1 VAYEMDVRK
10 GLYPDEEGYRG
21 SLTGKFMKER
31 AIEGKVT
38 NKFNYIHPQKFHTK
52 LMKTGALRIMRS
64 DHPTYTDIKIRN
76 DIEMTENKPPKY
88 FQPKQWNTEKLMFN
102 YDALWHLT
110 DIDKRYYE
118 TLIKL
123 LKMGLRRVYF
133 DYKVP
138 ENQWVL
144 PMKYLEEKR

>member
-1 VAYEMDVRK
+1 M
-10 GLYPDEEGYRG
+10 
-21 SLTGKFMKER
+21 
-31 AIEGKVT
+31 
-38 NKFNYIHPQKFHTK
+38 
-52 LMKTGALRIMRS
+52 
-64 DHPTYTDIKIRN
+64 
-76 DIEMTENKPPKY
+76 
-88 FQPKQWNTEKLMFN
+88 NTEKLMFN

-138 ENQWVL
+138 ETQWVL

>member
-1 VAYEMDVRK
+1 MNIERKKKGKQFVYMNKGSIIKDKKILDRINKLVIPPAWKDVVIANSSKDKVQCIGVDDKNRK
-10 GLYPDEEGYRG
+10 QYKY
-21 SLTGKFMKER
+21 
-31 AIEGKVT
+31 
-38 NKFNYIHPQKFHTK
+38 H
-52 LMKTGALRIMRS
+52 S
-64 DHPTYTDIKIRN
+64 DYV
-76 DIEMTENKPPKY
+76 KY
-88 FQPKQWNTEKLMFN
+88 KS
-102 YDALWHLT
+102 
-110 DIDKRYYE
+110 DKKYYE

>member
-1 VAYEMDVRK
+1 MDVRK
-10 GLYPDEEGYRG
+10 GLYPDEEGYRE
-21 SLTGKFMKER
+21 TRGKFLRER
-31 AIEGKVT
+31 AIEGKAT
-38 NKFNYIHPQKFHTK
+38 TKFNYIHPQTFHDK
-52 LMKTGALRIMRS
+52 LMKSRALIIMRDS
-64 DHPTYTDIKIRN
+64 HPTYTDIKIRN
-76 DIEMTENKPPKY
+76 DIEMTENKKY
-88 FQPKQWNTEKLMFN
+88 FQPKEWNTEKLMFN

-138 ENQWVL
+138 ETQWVL
-144 PMKYLEEKR
+144 EGKYLEEKR

>member
-1 VAYEMDVRK
+1 MAYNMDVRK
-10 GLYPDEEGYRG
+10 GLYPDEEGYLG
-21 SLTGKFMKER
+21 TLTGKFMKER

-88 FQPKQWNTEKLMFN
+88 FQPKEWNTEKLMFN
-102 YDALWHLT
+102 YDALWHLSAR
-110 DIDKRYYE
+110 DFKIYE
-118 TLIKL
+118 QLVEL
-123 LKMGLRRVYF
+123 LKLELKRLYNEYNVPKDKQLESVY
-133 DYKVP
+133 VG
-138 ENQWVL
+138 
-144 PMKYLEEKR
+144 

>member
-1 VAYEMDVRK
+1 MDVRK
-10 GLYPDEEGYRG
+10 GLYPDEEGYLG
-21 SLTGKFMKER
+21 TLTGKFMKER

-38 NKFNYIHPQKFHTK
+38 NKFNYIHPQKFNTK

-88 FQPKQWNTEKLMFN
+88 FQPKEWNTEKLMFN
-102 YDALWHLT
+102 YAALWHLT
-110 DIDKRYYE
+110 SIDKKYYE

>member
-1 VAYEMDVRK
+1 MDVRK

-38 NKFNYIHPQKFHTK
+38 NKFNYIHPQTFHNK
-52 LMKTGALRIMRS
+52 LMKTGALIIMRS

-88 FQPKQWNTEKLMFN
+88 FQPKLWNTEKLLFN
-102 YDALWHLT
+102 YDALYHLT
-110 DIDKRYYE
+110 AMDIRWYQKYC
-118 TLIKL
+118 KM
-123 LKMGLRRVYF
+123 LKIALRKTYLK
-133 DYKVP
+133 YNVP
-138 ENQWVL
+138 KDDWAIQHWGMDEV
-144 PMKYLEEKR
+144 

>member
-1 VAYEMDVRK
+1 MDVRK
-10 GLYPDEEGYRG
+10 GLYPDEEGYLG
-21 SLTGKFMKER
+21 TLTGKFMKER

-76 DIEMTENKPPKY
+76 DIEMTENNPPKY
-88 FQPKQWNTEKLMFN
+88 FQPKEWNTEKLMFN

-110 DIDKRYYE
+110 ANDLKFYQNFC
-118 TLIKL
+118 KL
-123 LKMGLRRVYF
+123 LKLELKKLYF
-133 DYKVP
+133 QYKVP
-138 ENQWVL
+138 KDKWVIENL
-144 PMKYLEEKR
+144 G

>member
-1 VAYEMDVRK
+1 MDVRK
-10 GLYPDEEGYRG
+10 GLYPDEEGYLG
-21 SLTGKFMKER
+21 TLTGKFMKER
-31 AIEGKVT
+31 AIEGKVN
-38 NKFNYIHPQKFHTK
+38 NKFNYIHPQTFHNK
-52 LMKTGALRIMRS
+52 LMKTGALIIMRS